1 MSVLIGRICCGP
13 FRSLSY
19 LLTGD
24 EGGAIL
30 IDAGPPLD
38 DLSRLL
44 DDLNADLELV
54 LITHTHYD
62 HLMNVSKVVKLTG
75 ARALAHPA
83 DIEMMGKYWLESLGS
98 PPDLEPLTSPEII
111 VGDIEIEV
119 LHTPGHTPGS
129 VCYFLK
135 GLKVLFTGDTLFSG
149 GVGRTDLPGGDS
161 ETLRR
166 SLRKIFEL
174 GDEVLVLPG
183 HGSETTVGNERKNL
197 GGLLGTDNED

>member
-1 MSVLIGRICCGP
+1 MGVLIGRICCGP
-13 FRSLSY
+13 FHSLSY

-24 EGGAIL
+24 EGRAIL

-38 DLSRLL
+38 NLPRLL

-62 HLMNVSKVVKLTG
+62 HLMNVSKIVKLTG

-83 DIEMMGKYWLESLGS
+83 DIEMMGKYWLEHLGR
-98 PPDLEPLTSPEII
+98 PPDLEPLTSSEII

-129 VCYFLK
+129 VCYLLK

-161 ETLRR
+161 EMLRQ

-174 GDEVLVLPG
+174 EDEVLVLPG
-183 HGSETTVGNERKNL
+183 HGSETTIGNERKNL
-197 GGLLGTDNED
+197 EEMLGMQ